1 MQNIM
6 IKFFTPLLNLRRT
19 SNIDL
24 LKDSIL
30 KTFDSLSSYLF
41 SVKNIISLRKDYINK
56 YTENLMIDSNYNGTQ
71 FHFNI

>member
-1 MQNIM
+1 M